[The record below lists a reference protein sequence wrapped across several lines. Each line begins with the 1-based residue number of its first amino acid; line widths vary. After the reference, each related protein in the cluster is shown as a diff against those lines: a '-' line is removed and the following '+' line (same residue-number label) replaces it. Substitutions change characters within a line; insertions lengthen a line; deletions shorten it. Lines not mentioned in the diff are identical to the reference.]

1 MSDGPDKKSL
11 DQLSQRIAIAKKATE
26 KPPKGQHHEAE
37 VQSAWRM
44 VVELVT
50 GMIVGFG
57 IGYGLDY
64 FLNTLPIFLVTF
76 TLLGFAAGVR
86 IMMQTAKELQR
97 VNIKNN
103 SDNVANEKKE

>member
-1 MSDGPDKKSL
+1 
-11 DQLSQRIAIAKKATE
+11 
-26 KPPKGQHHEAE
+26 
-37 VQSAWRM
+37 
-44 VVELVT
+44 
-50 GMIVGFG
+50 MIVGFG

>member
-1 MSDGPDKKSL
+1 MSNGPDKNSL
-11 DQLSQRIAIAKKATE
+11 DQLSQRIAAAKKATE

-44 VVELVT
+44 VIELVT
-50 GMIVGFG
+50 GMVVGFG

-64 FLNTLPIFLVTF
+64 FFNTLPLFLVTF
-76 TLLGFAAGVR
+76 TLLGFAAGIR

-97 VNIKNN
+97 VNIKKY
-103 SDNVANEKKE
+103 SADVASEEKE

>member
-1 MSDGPDKKSL
+1 MSNGPDKNSL
-11 DQLSQRIAIAKKATE
+11 DLLSERIAVAKKAAE
-26 KPPKGQHHEAE
+26 KPSKGQHHEAE

-44 VVELVT
+44 VIELVT
-50 GMIVGFG
+50 GMLVGFG

-64 FLNTLPIFLVTF
+64 FFDTLPIFLVSF

-97 VNIKNN
+97 VNMKKY
-103 SDNVANEKKE
+103 SDSVTNEKRE

>member
-1 MSDGPDKKSL
+1 MCIRD
-11 DQLSQRIAIAKKATE
+11 R
-26 KPPKGQHHEAE
+26 

-44 VVELVT
+44 VIELVT
-50 GMIVGFG
+50 GMLVGFG

-64 FLNTLPIFLVTF
+64 FFDTLPIFLVSF

-97 VNIKNN
+97 VNMEKY
-103 SDNVANEKKE
+103 SDSVTNEKRE

>member
-11 DQLSQRIAIAKKATE
+11 DQLSQRIAIAKKTTE
-26 KPPKGQHHEAE
+26 KPSKGQHHEAE

-44 VVELVT
+44 VIELVT

-57 IGYGLDY
+57 IGYGMDY
-64 FLNTLPIFLVTF
+64 LFNTLPIFLVTF

-103 SDNVANEKKE
+103 SSNSADETKE